1 MTEPANEQQV
11 VAGLYDNYQETQKE
25 ILEMEI
31 RKTKNKLFTIAIV
44 IFLLDFLAL
53 MMADQLNSV
62 MVLWVMLVPA
72 IITGLGFLAI
82 KEPML
87 AMIIGAVIVGGLW
100 IYAIISTGGLAAV
113 SGWISKAVI
122 IYLFIA
128 GFQNAREAQRLK
140 KELGI

>member
-1 MTEPANEQQV
+1 
-11 VAGLYDNYQETQKE
+11 
-25 ILEMEI
+25 MEI

-44 IFLLDFLAL
+44 IFLLDLLAL
-53 MMADQLNSV
+53 MMASNLNPV
-62 MVLWVMLVPA
+62 MIAWVTLVPA
-72 IITGLGFLAI
+72 IIAGLAFLAI

-87 AMIIGAVIVGGLW
+87 AMVIGAVIVGGLW

-122 IYLFIA
+122 VYLFIA